1 MTSRQRRTLAAIFER
16 PTRSDL
22 RFRSVEALMA
32 ALGAEQRERKGSRVA
47 FILRRRVLILHRPHR
62 PKIMRPGAVSD
73 LRDFLTSLE
82 ITPDIESSD
91 QDEEKRP

>member
-1 MTSRQRRTLAAIFER
+1 
-16 PTRSDL
+16 
-22 RFRSVEALMA
+22 MA

>member
-16 PTRSDL
+16 PTRKDL

-32 ALGAEQRERKGSRVA
+32 ALGAKQRERAGSRVA
-47 FILRRRVLILHRPHR
+47 FILRRRVLILPRPHQ
-62 PKIMRPGAVSD
+62 PKVMRPGAVAD

-82 ITPDIESSD
+82 ITPDSVSPDE
-91 QDEEKRP
+91 DEEQRP